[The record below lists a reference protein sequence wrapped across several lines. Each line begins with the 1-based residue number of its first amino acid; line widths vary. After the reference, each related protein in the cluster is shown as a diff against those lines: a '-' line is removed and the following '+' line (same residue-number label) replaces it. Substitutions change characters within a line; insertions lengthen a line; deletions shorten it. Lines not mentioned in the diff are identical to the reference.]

1 MNFGIYVNQFVDL
14 AYIDNFYLLCYNIT
28 MKNNTLVLNILKK
41 NSKGLTAYQILER
54 IQKFK
59 FVQPMTIYRALK
71 ELNDKGLIH
80 KTNKNK
86 TFHLC
91 NTSGSHEHNA
101 VLAVCNDCGVAEE
114 LKTKLFSKIIK
125 HVKSKKKFNF
135 SNFNLEITT
144 TCKECNA

>member
-1 MNFGIYVNQFVDL
+1 MSE
-14 AYIDNFYLLCYNIT
+14 
-28 MKNNTLVLNILKK
+28 NNKLVLNSLKK
-41 NSKGLTAYQILER
+41 KPKGLTAYQILNLV
-54 IQKFK
+54 QKFK
-59 FVQPMTIYRALK
+59 PIQPMTIYRALK
-71 ELNDKGLIH
+71 NLTKNGLIH

-125 HVKSKKKFNF
+125 HVKSKSKFNF
-135 SNFNLEITT
+135 NNFNLEITT
-144 TCKECNA
+144 TCKECN

>member
-1 MNFGIYVNQFVDL
+1 MN
-14 AYIDNFYLLCYNIT
+14 
-28 MKNNTLVLNILKK
+28 NNAVVLNILKK
-41 NSKGLTAYQILER
+41 NTKGLTAYEILNR
-54 IQKFK
+54 VQKFK
-59 FVQPMTIYRALK
+59 SVQPMTIYRALK
-71 ELNDKGLIH
+71 HLTDNGLIH

-125 HVKSKKKFNF
+125 HVKSKRKFNF
-135 SNFNLEITT
+135 NNFNLEITT
-144 TCKECNA
+144 TCKECN

>member
-1 MNFGIYVNQFVDL
+1 MR
-14 AYIDNFYLLCYNIT
+14 
-28 MKNNTLVLNILKK
+28 NNTLVLNILKK

-86 TFHLC
+86 TFNLF
-91 NTSGSHEHNA
+91 NTSGSHENND
-101 VLAVCNDCGVAEE
+101 VLDVCNDCGVAEE
-114 LKTKLFSKIIK
+114 LKTKLFSTVIK
-125 HVKSKKKFNF
+125 QVK
-135 SNFNLEITT
+135 
-144 TCKECNA
+144 

>member
-1 MNFGIYVNQFVDL
+1 
-14 AYIDNFYLLCYNIT
+14 

-59 FVQPMTIYRALK
+59 FVQPMTIYRALNK
-71 ELNDKGLIH
+71 LNDKGLIH

-114 LKTKLFSKIIK
+114 LKTKLFSKVIK

-135 SNFNLEITT
+135 NNFNLEITT

>member
-1 MNFGIYVNQFVDL
+1 MN
-14 AYIDNFYLLCYNIT
+14 
-28 MKNNTLVLNILKK
+28 NNTLVLNILKK
-41 NSKGLTAYQILER
+41 NARGLTAYQILNR
-54 IQKFK
+54 VQKFK
-59 FVQPMTIYRALK
+59 LVQPMTVYRALK
-71 ELNDKGLIH
+71 NLTDDGLIH

-91 NTSGSHEHNA
+91 STTDEHDHNA

-114 LKTKLFSKIIK
+114 LNTNLFSKIIK

-135 SNFNLEITT
+135 NNFNLEITT